1 MARKIDAF
9 GGDSE
14 VFHRA
19 GTKNIDAFGGSLS
32 ERGPWNAAMGN
43 TRGLTS
49 GTHHWRGTSGYTP
62 GGPGD
67 NRLTNTDA
75 PWALLSAGLIPL
87 GEGLYYAV
95 TGKEPWKGYKQGH
108 KKRGPKVPDK
118 KFADL
123 TKSGKLG
130 RAFQYFVPGDFLY
143 QTFSEAFEDAYFR

>member
-19 GTKNIDAFGGSLS
+19 GTKNIDAFGRSLS

-49 GTHHWRGTSGYTP
+49 GTHHWRGTRGYTP

-67 NRLTNTDA
+67 NRLTNTDVPYNLA
-75 PWALLSAGLIPL
+75 TMGLWGLSNYLLPQIGKGYSAL
-87 GEGLYYAV
+87 
-95 TGKEPWKGYKQGH
+95 TGKPIT
-108 KKRGPKVPDK
+108 RGPLKPRPV
-118 KFADL
+118 
-123 TKSGKLG
+123 G
-130 RAFQYFVPGDFLY
+130 RPPLAKGVGGALNYLWPLLFLKD
-143 QTFSEAFEDAYFR
+143 TFGEAFSRDEVKFR